1 MKKLLS
7 ILVLSLL
14 FSGNAYAY
22 PEIRFNCYTT
32 HITFVDWNT
41 GKINKKLSG
50 KIIPSNFAMI
60 VEILGEGEV
69 IARLKGGSLPD
80 FENLNLE
87 TLMQETD
94 EYMISPYTGTINDFE
109 IELKR
114 KIPIKAERKLAIA
127 GTFKLNLTTGKFSIK
142 RYENLFDDE
151 ISVSNR
157 WWKQSKGICESI

>member
-7 ILVLSLL
+7 ILVFCFL
-14 FSGNAYAY
+14 FGGSAYTY

-32 HITFVDWNT
+32 YLTFIDWNT
-41 GKINKKLSG
+41 GKIDKKLSG
-50 KIIPSNFAMI
+50 KIIPSNFVMI

-80 FENLNLE
+80 FENFNLE
-87 TLMQETD
+87 TAMQETD

-114 KIPIKAERKLAIA
+114 KIPIKNQRKLATA
-127 GTFKLNLTTGKFSIK
+127 GIFKLNLTTGEFSIE
-142 RYENLFDDE
+142 RYDRLFGDE
-151 ISVSNR
+151 FKVVNQ
-157 WWKQSKGICESI
+157 WWKQNKGICESV

>member
-1 MKKLLS
+1 MKKLLL

-14 FSGNAYAY
+14 FSGSAYSY

-32 HITFVDWNT
+32 YLTYIDWNT
-41 GKINKKLSG
+41 GKIDKKLSG
-50 KIIPSNFAMI
+50 KIIPSNFVMI

-80 FENLNLE
+80 FENFNLE
-87 TLMQETD
+87 TYLQETD

-114 KIPIKAERKLAIA
+114 KIPLKNQRKLAIA
-127 GTFKLNLTTGKFSIK
+127 AIFKLNLTTGEFSIK
-142 RYENLFDDE
+142 RYDRLFGDE
-151 ISVSNR
+151 IKIVNI
-157 WWKQSKGICESI
+157 WWKQDKGICETV